1 MTDETRDQIAL
12 FRYKLISPVLAEPA
26 RAQNAYFRRQA
37 ELDHNVPHYGVRRFQ
52 LSTMKGWLRK
62 YRRKGIKGLRPKPR
76 ADLGRPR
83 RLDDNAM
90 EAIRIRCKAYP
101 HYTVTMLYLSL
112 QADGLLGEPPLCY
125 GSLLRIVRQ
134 ERLLDGTRKRSD
146 ARKRYEMDRVNE
158 LWVCDFMHGPTV
170 QSDRRR
176 KKAILCAIIDDH
188 SRMVVGHAFS
198 AHETVSA
205 LTVVLKEAFSAFGV
219 PRRLYVDNGPSFSS
233 DLLAQACAGAG
244 ISLIHSKPYDSPSRG
259 KVERFFRTVRERFLS
274 TITEELTLDALNDA
288 FTRWLKDDY
297 HHRHHTGIDQRP
309 IDRYH
314 ASSAQTDIRRLARAE
329 LDEIFLIRH
338 ERLVNNDATISFKG
352 NIYEVPAAYI
362 RQRVELRHP
371 VDDDAELWLYD
382 AGQKVARLKLVDARE
397 NARVFRPTQ
406 AAAPF
411 SFTRAEPGRP

>member
-12 FRYKLISPVLAEPA
+12 FRYKLISPVLAEPG
-26 RAQNAYFRRQA
+26 REQNAYFRRQA
-37 ELDHNVPHYGVRRFQ
+37 EREHNVPHYGVRRFQ
-52 LSTMKGWLRK
+52 LSTMKGWLKK
-62 YRRKGIKGLRPKPR
+62 YRRKGLKGLRPKPR

-83 RLDDNAM
+83 RLGDNAM
-90 EAIRIRCKAYP
+90 EAIRVRCKAFP

-125 GSLLRIVRQ
+125 ASLLRIVRQ
-134 ERLLDGTRKRSD
+134 EKLLDGTRKRSD
-146 ARKRYEMDRVNE
+146 ARKRYEMDKVNE

-170 QSDRRR
+170 NSDRRR

-188 SRMVVGHAFS
+188 SRMVVGHGFS

-244 ISLIHSKPYDSPSRG
+244 ISLIH
-259 KVERFFRTVRERFLS
+259 ERFLA
-274 TITEELTLDALNDA
+274 TITGELTLEELNDA
-288 FTRWLKDDY
+288 FTRWLKEDY

-314 ASSAQTDIRRLARAE
+314 ASSAQADIRRLAKAE

-352 NIYEVPAAYI
+352 DVYEVPAAYI

-371 VDDDAELWLYD
+371 VDDAAELWLYD

-397 NARVFRPTQ
+397 NARIFRPTQ
-406 AAAPF
+406 AAAAF
-411 SFTRAEPGRP
+411 SFARAEQEQP

>member
-12 FRYKLISPVLAEPA
+12 FRYKLISPVLAEPG
-26 RAQNAYFRRQA
+26 REQNDYFRRQA
-37 ELDHNVPHYGVRRFQ
+37 KRDHDVPHYGVRRFQ
-52 LSTMKGWLRK
+52 PSTMKGWLK
-62 YRRKGIKGLRPKPR
+62 QYRHKGLKGLRPKPR

-83 RLDDNAM
+83 RLDDGAM
-90 EAIRIRCKAYP
+90 EAVRVRCKAFP
-101 HYTVTMLYLSL
+101 NYTVTMLYQSL
-112 QADGLLGEPPLCY
+112 QADDLLGEPPLCY

-134 ERLLDGTRKRSD
+134 EKLLDKTRHRSD
-146 ARKRYEMDRVNE
+146 TRKRYERDKVNE

-170 QSDRRR
+170 RSDRRR

-188 SRMVVGHAFS
+188 SRMIVGHAFS

-259 KVERFFRTVRERFLS
+259 KIERFFRTVRERFLV
-274 TITEELTLDALNDA
+274 TISEELSLDELNGA
-288 FTRWLKDDY
+288 FSSWLKEDY

-314 ASSAQTDIRRLARAE
+314 ASTTTTDIRRMATAE
-329 LDEIFLIRH
+329 LDDLFLIRH

-352 NIYEVPAAYI
+352 DIYEVPAAYI

-371 VDDDAELWLYD
+371 VDDPADLWLYD
-382 AGQKVARLKLVDARE
+382 AGHKVARLKLVDAKE
-397 NARVFRPTQ
+397 NARTFRPTQ
-406 AAAPF
+406 SAAPL
-411 SFTRAEPGRP
+411 SFADAGVRQ

>member
-37 ELDHNVPHYGVRRFQ
+37 EREHNVPHYGVRRFQ

-62 YRRKGIKGLRPKPR
+62 YRRKGLKGLRPKPR

-83 RLDDNAM
+83 RLGDNAM
-90 EAIRIRCKAYP
+90 EAIRVRCKAFP

-125 GSLLRIVRQ
+125 ASLLRIVRL
-134 ERLLDGTRKRSD
+134 EKLLDGTRKRSD
-146 ARKRYEMDRVNE
+146 ARKRYEMDKVNE

-170 QSDRRR
+170 NSDRRR

-188 SRMVVGHAFS
+188 SRMVVGHGFS

-259 KVERFFRTVRERFLS
+259 KVERFFRTVRERFLA
-274 TITEELTLDALNDA
+274 TITGELTLEELNDA
-288 FTRWLKDDY
+288 FTRWLKEDY

-314 ASSAQTDIRRLARAE
+314 ASSAQADIRRLAKAE

-371 VDDDAELWLYD
+371 VDDAAELWLYD

-397 NARVFRPTQ
+397 NARIFRPTQ
-406 AAAPF
+406 AAAAF
-411 SFTRAEPGRP
+411 SFARAEQKQP